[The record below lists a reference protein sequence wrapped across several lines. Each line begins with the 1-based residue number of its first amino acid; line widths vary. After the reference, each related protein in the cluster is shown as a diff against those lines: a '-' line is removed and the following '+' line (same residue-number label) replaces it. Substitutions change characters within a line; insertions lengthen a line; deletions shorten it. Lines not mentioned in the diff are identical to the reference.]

1 MGEDLGTRLLSKH
14 KRAVG
19 REFAGYPG
27 PYVLF
32 ECASQGPP
40 FPVAILRFGVG
51 WSCCALQDPI
61 IASELCGLNQC
72 ILAGTGYAASRSMRT
87 RQANRHAVLPDHATT
102 IMPRLDHVGIATTDT
117 DRILEVLRDLLAES
131 CYLSETLERDG
142 IHVSFVS
149 SGTAQ
154 LELLEALDE
163 TSPVARF
170 LRKRGDG
177 LHHLAFEVEDID
189 DTYRRAREAGYE
201 PIDPAPRPG
210 AGGKTIFFLH
220 PGQTSNILIEFCT
233 RAEPS
238 LEPVKGALPEGI
250 QRVSLASASP
260 TQTPCLYVT
269 ASSSPSPDPHQLV
282 RRLTPD
288 RVCMIAQIE
297 PGASPDITAL
307 IDMLGAPSV
316 HLLAQGVSAKTVLHT
331 AQTDSRIHAIIL
343 TDPGPDEVETL
354 RKIRDIPKG
363 LLVITADSETGLRTA
378 TGLRARHTVAIAA
391 VTDPRLRMALIE
403 QHLATQSDPA

>member
-1 MGEDLGTRLLSKH
+1 
-14 KRAVG
+14 
-19 REFAGYPG
+19 
-27 PYVLF
+27 
-32 ECASQGPP
+32 
-40 FPVAILRFGVG
+40 
-51 WSCCALQDPI
+51 
-61 IASELCGLNQC
+61 
-72 ILAGTGYAASRSMRT
+72 
-87 RQANRHAVLPDHATT
+87 
-102 IMPRLDHVGIATTDT
+102 MPRLDHVGIATTDT

-220 PGQTSNILIEFCT
+220 PRQTSNILIEFCS
-233 RAEPS
+233 RAESRLGPVESS
-238 LEPVKGALPEGI
+238 LPKGV
-250 QRVSLASASP
+250 QRVSLAPGSP

-269 ASSSPSPDPHQLV
+269 ASSTPSPDPHQLAQC
-282 RRLTPD
+282 LTPG
-288 RVCMIAQIE
+288 RACMVARIE
-297 PGASPDITAL
+297 PGVSPDITAL

-316 HLLAQGVSAKTVLHT
+316 HLLAQGLSAKTILHT
-331 AQTDSRIHAIIL
+331 AQTDSRIHAVIL
-343 TDPGPDEVETL
+343 TDPSPDEFKTPG
-354 RKIRDIPKG
+354 DIPAG
-363 LLVITADSETGLRTA
+363 LLLITADNEAGLRAA
-378 TGLRARHTVAIAA
+378 TVLRARHATVGIAA
-391 VTDPRLRMALIE
+391 ISDPSLRMTLIE
-403 QHLATQSDPA
+403 RYLARQSDPA